1 MADESCKAK
10 VELGREVDVGNIEQV
25 LANAKAIGQRCGCR
39 AVTLV
44 FKPKDGF
51 TTVTIGCLRG
61 RRKASATAVPGG
73 A

>member
-1 MADESCKAK
+1 MPEEGCKAK

-25 LANAKAIGQRCGCR
+25 LANAKAIAARCGCH

-51 TTVTIGCLRG
+51 STVTIGCLRG
-61 RRKASATAVPGG
+61 RRRKETASGTS
-73 A
+73 

>member
-1 MADESCKAK
+1 MPDPECKAK

-25 LANAKAIGQRCGCR
+25 LANAKAISARCGCH

-61 RRKASATAVPGG
+61 RKRKEVQSAAP
-73 A
+73 

>member
-1 MADESCKAK
+1 MPDPECKAR
-10 VELGREVDVGNIEQV
+10 VELGREVDAGNIEQV
-25 LANAKAIGQRCGCR
+25 LANAKSLAARCGCH

-61 RRKASATAVPGG
+61 RKRKEVQSAAP
-73 A
+73 